1 MNVYKEFY
9 GYVKGESPKVG
20 LFLQDKNQGQF
31 AEEVLN
37 SLPAHF
43 QRSDAGE
50 FFEKVSS
57 VKTSSELEALSK
69 AGKTSEFIVQK
80 VILRIEDI
88 INDEEKISHATV
100 SDKIKKTLEDIDSR
114 DYLKFKKSNP
124 DILLD
129 QIDTSIPIKIQSGGK
144 YTFEVTDESNNELI
158 KADTITISGGCDY
171 GILTAATA

>member
-1 MNVYKEFY
+1 M
-9 GYVKGESPKVG
+9 
-20 LFLQDKNQGQF
+20 
-31 AEEVLN
+31 
-37 SLPAHF
+37 
-43 QRSDAGE
+43 
-50 FFEKVSS
+50 
-57 VKTSSELEALSK
+57 KTSSELEALSK

-129 QIDTSIPIKIQSGGK
+129 
-144 YTFEVTDESNNELI
+144 
-158 KADTITISGGCDY
+158 
-171 GILTAATA
+171 